1 MTGESFKPNDAAFVV
16 DPYPALAE
24 LRESAPLVWSEDFD
38 FWLVTR
44 HAEVL
49 ACQRDRRLGR
59 VTGGHAAPNDL
70 RPIKTL
76 QTISDWTPYYDVER
90 HSLLMLEPPE
100 HTRIRSLVS
109 RAFTPK
115 RIRELRPAIEQ
126 TAETM
131 STSLDPSGFDLIADF
146 AQPFS
151 IRVIAKLLGAP
162 LDSVDQLL
170 AWSHAIVKMY
180 ELDPTEQ
187 QAEAAIRASGEFA
200 EWVGELVAQRRR
212 EPTDDLITALGL
224 AETEEGRLTLPE
236 IVSTVILLLN
246 AGHEATVNTMG
257 NGMTAIVR
265 NDSWDQVVSGAVSSE
280 VAVEEMLRWDAPL
293 QLFERWVLQD
303 GFELAG
309 QPIRAGSK
317 LAMLFGAANRD
328 PRVFENP
335 YRFEVGRGDR
345 NHITFGAGTHFCLG
359 APLARLELDI
369 AVNELASRFPNLTL
383 TSDPE
388 RVPAFVIR
396 GYQAVNLTTET

>member
-1 MTGESFKPNDAAFVV
+1 MTDELFKPSEVAFIE
-16 DPYPALAE
+16 DPYPALTE
-24 LRESAPLVWSEDFD
+24 LRESGPLVWSNEFD
-38 FWLVTR
+38 LWLVTR

-59 VTGGHAAPNDL
+59 VMNGHAQPTDL
-70 RPIKTL
+70 RPVQTIKA
-76 QTISDWTPYYDVER
+76 ISDWAPYYDIER

-115 RIRELRPAIEQ
+115 RIRDLRPTIEM
-126 TAETM
+126 TAEVLGAT
-131 STSLDPSGFDLIADF
+131 LDPGGFDLIADF
-146 AQPFS
+146 AQPYS
-151 IRVIAKLLGAP
+151 IRVIATLLGAP

-170 AWSHAIVKMY
+170 TWSHAIVKMY
-180 ELDPTEQ
+180 ELNPTEPE
-187 QAEAAIRASGEFA
+187 AVAAIRASEEFS
-200 EWVGELVAQRRR
+200 EWVGDLVDQRRR
-212 EPTDDLITALGL
+212 EPRDDLIGALCQ

-257 NGMTAIVR
+257 NGMTAILAHG
-265 NDSWDQVVSGAVSSE
+265 SWDQIVSGAVSSE

-309 QPIRAGSK
+309 QAIPPGSK

-328 PRVFENP
+328 PRAFENP
-335 YRFEVGRGDR
+335 DLFEVGRGDR
-345 NHITFGAGTHFCLG
+345 THITFGAGTHFCLG

-369 AVNELASRFPNLTL
+369 AVNELAGRFPNLNL
-383 TSDPE
+383 TADPM

-396 GYQAVNLTTET
+396 GYQSVPLTAQN